1 VLSPSVSS
9 FLTSLEEKNSVI
21 SPPVSSETTPF
32 AESFL
37 STNKETNKR
46 RTASLRRGFLAIFCS
61 SLYRYWDRIGRRSSC
76 MRPARIGSRD
86 AGARVRS
93 VSSEGL
99 GGGEKREERGQGV
112 LEREGIR

>member
-1 VLSPSVSS
+1 
-9 FLTSLEEKNSVI
+9 
-21 SPPVSSETTPF
+21 
-32 AESFL
+32 
-37 STNKETNKR
+37 
-46 RTASLRRGFLAIFCS
+46 
-61 SLYRYWDRIGRRSSC
+61 

-112 LEREGIR
+112 LEREKE